1 MKKILTIALFF
12 AFGIA
17 FSQTK
22 TENKETSKDIYVPQ
36 ADVKADFPGGTTNFR
51 NIVAKNIDLSKVKG
65 SKGKI
70 SSTAKFA
77 VNIDGAIEQIT
88 VIGSN
93 EDFNKEIEKVIKSV
107 ALRWKPAIYK
117 GQPVKYWFQ
126 IPFTGYLE

>member
-12 AFGIA
+12 AFGIT

-22 TENKETSKDIYVPQ
+22 TENKDTSKDIYVPQ
-36 ADVKADFPGGTTNFR
+36 ADVQPDFPGGITNFR
-51 NIVAKNIDLSKVKG
+51 NIIAKNINLNKVKG
-65 SKGKI
+65 PKGRI
-70 SSTAKFA
+70 NSSAKFA
-77 VNIDGAIEQIT
+77 VNIKGEIEQIT
-88 VIGSN
+88 VVGSN

-107 ALRWKPAIYK
+107 ALLWKPATYK